1 VVDASAD
8 FLLRPAKLEDA
19 TAVSNCV
26 KAAYRHYVDRN
37 GKYPAPMLDDYAQVI
52 REHDVTVV
60 ERAGEIV
67 GVLVV
72 WEAAEGFLLDNV
84 AVHPDGQGAG
94 IGRRLL
100 ELAEEKA
107 LAAGHDSIYLYT
119 QEIMTENQALYARIG
134 YVEYAR
140 RTELGL
146 DRIYMRKAFAPGA

>member
-1 VVDASAD
+1 VDASAD
-8 FLLRPAKLEDA
+8 FLLRPATPDDA
-19 TAVSNCV
+19 PAVSACV

-37 GKYPAPMLDDYAQVI
+37 GKYPAPMLDDYARVI
-52 REHDVTVV
+52 RDHDVSVA
-60 ERAGEIV
+60 ERAGKIV

-72 WEAAEGFLLDNV
+72 WEAGEGFLLDNV

-100 ELAEEKA
+100 ELAERKA
-107 LAAGHDSIYLYT
+107 LTAGYDSIYLYT
-119 QEIMTENQALYARIG
+119 QEIMVENQALYARIG

-146 DRIYMRKAFAPGA
+146 DRIYMRKALAPGA